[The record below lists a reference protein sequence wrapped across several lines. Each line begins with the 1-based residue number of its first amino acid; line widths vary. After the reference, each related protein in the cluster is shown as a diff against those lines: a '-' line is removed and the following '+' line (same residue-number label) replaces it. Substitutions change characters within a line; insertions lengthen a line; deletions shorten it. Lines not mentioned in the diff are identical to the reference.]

1 MALPIRVLL
10 VDDDPLVRR
19 AVSWMIEDAP
29 DVEVVAEATD
39 GDEAIEAAILHHP
52 DVVLMDLRLPTVDG
66 VTATARIRALPRPPE
81 VVVLTTWDVDDA
93 VVRALDAGASGF
105 LLKSAASQ
113 EILPAVRAVVSGDAV
128 LSPRSTRRLLDQRR
142 RDASAGLR
150 RRARQLVSTLTDR
163 ERDVAAQLVLGRTNA
178 QVAAALFISEGTV
191 KAHLATIQTKL
202 DVDNRTAIAVI
213 ADRADLR
220 PPGSC

>member
-1 MALPIRVLL
+1 MTTPIRVLL
-10 VDDDPLVRR
+10 VDDDPLVRT
-19 AVSWMIEDAP
+19 AVSWLVETAE
-29 DVEVVAEATD
+29 DVEVVGEARD
-39 GDEAIEAAILHHP
+39 GDDALDQARLLHP

-66 VTATARIRALPRPPE
+66 ITATARIRQLPRPPE

-105 LLKSAASQ
+105 LLKSASPA
-113 EILPAVRAVVSGDAV
+113 EILQAVRAVVSGDAV

-142 RDASAGLR
+142 ADTSQGLR
-150 RRARQLVSTLTDR
+150 ARARRLVADLSPR

-178 QVAAALFISEGTV
+178 EIARELFISEGTV
-191 KAHLATIQTKL
+191 KAHLATIQVKL
-202 DVDNRTAIAVI
+202 GADNRTAVAVI

-220 PPGSC
+220 PPQAS